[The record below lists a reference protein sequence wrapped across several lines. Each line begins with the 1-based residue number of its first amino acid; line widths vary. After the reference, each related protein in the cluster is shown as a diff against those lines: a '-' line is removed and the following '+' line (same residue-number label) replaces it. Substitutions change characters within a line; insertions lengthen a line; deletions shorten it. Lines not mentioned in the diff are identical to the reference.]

1 MKEVLDKSFYEL
13 SNLIK
18 NKEIKPSEVCQ
29 AYLERISKVED
40 KINAY
45 TYVNENLINE
55 AKEKDEKLAK
65 LSKDE
70 IPELFGLPI
79 AIKDNICVSD
89 MPMTCS
95 SRILEKFIS
104 PYDATVIRRIKE
116 KGALILGK
124 TNLDEFAFG
133 SSTETSYFGPTKNP
147 WDLERVPGGS
157 SGGSAAAVA
166 AKEAPIALG
175 SDTGG
180 SIRQPASFCGVVGL
194 KPTYG
199 RVSRYGLTAFASS
212 LDQIGPLSKNVKDTA
227 FLLEIISGLDNK
239 DSTSVDKPVENYL
252 EALENDIKAI
262 KIGFDESILED
273 IDEDVKVN
281 FFETLKIL
289 EKLGAEIIPIT
300 LKHIKYA
307 VPTYYII
314 APAEASSNLARFD
327 GVRYTYRAKNYKD
340 LIDMYMKTRMEGFGK
355 EVKRRCLIGTYVL
368 SAGYYDAYYLKAQKV
383 RRLIFED
390 FEKAFKN
397 VDLIA
402 TPTSPTPA
410 FKLGER
416 INDPI
421 KMYLSD
427 IFTIPANLAG
437 LPAIS
442 VPSGF
447 SKEKLPLGFQFIG
460 KPFDEST
467 LLNVSYQ
474 LEKALNLNLEPN
486 F

>member
-1 MKEVLDKSFYEL
+1 MKEILNKSLYEL

-18 NKEIKPSEVCQ
+18 NKEIKPSEICE
-29 AYLERISKVED
+29 AYLERINKID
-40 KINAY
+40 KKINAY
-45 TYVNENLINE
+45 IYINENIL
-55 AKEKDEKLAK
+55 KESEKKDEKLAK

-70 IPELFGLPI
+70 IPELFGIPI
-79 AIKDNICVSD
+79 AIKDNICTLN
-89 MPMTCS
+89 MPTTCAS
-95 SRILEKFIS
+95 KMLENFIS
-104 PYDATVIRRIKE
+104 PYDATVVRRLKD

-157 SGGSAAAVA
+157 SGGSAAAVSA
-166 AKEAPIALG
+166 SEAVAALG

-199 RVSRYGLTAFASS
+199 RVSRYGLVAFASS
-212 LDQIGPLSKNVKDTA
+212 LDQIGPLTKNVKDSA
-227 FLLEIISGLDNK
+227 FLLEIIAGIDNK
-239 DSTSVDKPVENYL
+239 DSTNVDYPIENYVENL
-252 EALENDIKAI
+252 KSDIKGL
-262 KIGFDESILED
+262 KIGYDENLLKDAQEEI
-273 IDEDVKVN
+273 KNN
-281 FFETLKIL
+281 FFEMLKIL
-289 EKLGAEIIPIT
+289 ERLGCEIININ

-307 VPTYYII
+307 VPTYYIL

-327 GVRYTYRAKNYKD
+327 GVRYGYRAKNYKD
-340 LIDMYMKTRMEGFGK
+340 LVDMYMKTRKEGFGK

-390 FEKAFKN
+390 FKNAFNK

-402 TPTSPTPA
+402 LPTSPTPA
-410 FKLGER
+410 FKLGEKLD
-416 INDPI
+416 DPI

-427 IFTIPANLAG
+427 VFTIPANLSG

-442 VPSGF
+442 IPSGF
-447 SKEKLPLGFQFIG
+447 SKEKLPLGIQFIG
-460 KPFDEST
+460 RPFDEST
-467 LLNVSYQ
+467 ILNVSYY
-474 LEKALNLNLEPN
+474 LEKELNLDLKPPI
-486 F
+486 

>member
-1 MKEVLDKSFYEL
+1 MKEILNKSLYEL

-18 NKEIKPSEVCQ
+18 KKEVKPSEICKS
-29 AYLERISKVED
+29 YLERTQRVED

-45 TYVNENLINE
+45 IYINENLLKE

-70 IPELFGLPI
+70 IPDLFGIPI
-79 AIKDNICVSD
+79 AIKDNICTLN
-89 MPMTCS
+89 MPTTCAS
-95 SRILEKFIS
+95 KILENYIS
-104 PYDATVIRRIKE
+104 PYDATVVKKLKE
-116 KGALILGK
+116 KGALIFGK

-157 SGGSAAAVA
+157 SGGSAAAVSA
-166 AKEAPIALG
+166 DEAVAALG

-199 RVSRYGLTAFASS
+199 RVSRYGLVAFASS
-212 LDQIGPLSKNVKDTA
+212 LDQIGPLTKNVQDAA
-227 FLLEIISGLDNK
+227 FLLEIISGTDNK
-239 DSTSVDKPVENYL
+239 DSTSVDYPVENYM
-252 EALENDIKAI
+252 ENLKVDIKGL
-262 KIGFDESILED
+262 KIGYDEEVLKDAEEEI
-273 IDEDVKVN
+273 KNN
-281 FFETLKIL
+281 FFNILKTL
-289 EKLGAEIIPIT
+289 EKLGCEIIKIS

-327 GVRYTYRAKNYKD
+327 GVRYGYRAKNYKD
-340 LIDMYMKTRMEGFGK
+340 LIDMYMKTRKEGFGK

-390 FEKAFKN
+390 FEKAFNK

-402 TPTSPTPA
+402 LPTSPSPA
-410 FKLGER
+410 FKLGEK

-442 VPSGF
+442 IPSGF
-447 SKEKLPLGFQFIG
+447 SKENLPLGIQFIG
-460 KPFDEST
+460 RPFDEST
-467 LLNVSYQ
+467 ILNVSYY
-474 LEKALNLNLEPN
+474 LEKQLNLKLNPPI
-486 F
+486 

>member
-1 MKEVLDKSFYEL
+1 MKEVLNKSFYEL

-18 NKEIKPSEVCQ
+18 NKEIKPSEVCE

-252 EALENDIKAI
+252 EALENDIKGI

-273 IDEDVKVN
+273 TDEDVKVN

>member
-79 AIKDNICVSD
+79 AIKDNICVAD

-95 SRILEKFIS
+95 SKILEKFIS
-104 PYDATVIRRIKE
+104 PYDATVIKRIKE